1 MKKKK
6 NKYLH
11 ILDLNNSIEYLNKS
25 LIIIFVVNLKKKLII
40 QYLSYINQCLCN

>member
-25 LIIIFVVNLKKKLII
+25 LIIIFVVNLKKNDNSIFILD
-40 QYLSYINQCLCN
+40 